1 MTGPAVRASGGKV
14 VFADQLRG
22 VAALVVVLSHFFN
35 VYPFAQPIVS
45 AAVAAPEVALPLS
58 WMTTAMTQ
66 PWINFGPFGVGLF
79 FLVSG
84 FVIPLSLRRHSPI
97 AFLQARCL
105 RIYPTYWA
113 ALAVGCLLV
122 VASARY
128 WGRPLPFDWTGFFAN
143 ATLSHTTRHLPSL
156 DLVNWTLVV
165 ELHFYLFA
173 ALARPWILR
182 SSLLPMLAAVGVAL
196 ALMAVQWTRLIG
208 QPSFLE
214 YIAMSI
220 PYMLIGTAFHYHYA
234 GALRTTALIAVVAG
248 LGGAFLAL
256 YWSSSARAGSVTEVQ
271 SYGIAAGMFGLAYAT
286 RRWMPDLLPLRWL
299 ARISYP
305 LYAVHF
311 LAGLSIMTWL
321 IAGPLQWSYS
331 AASAATL
338 VIVIAIATALH
349 LVIERP
355 TIAWGSALGRPRP
368 GRLPGYDPNS
378 YDPNSLASNPRG
390 ATSGATSVVFATRP
404 GQSE

>member
-22 VAALVVVLSHFFN
+22 VAALLVVLSHFFN

-45 AAVAAPEVALPLS
+45 AAVAAPEVALPLP

-66 PWINFGPFGVGLF
+66 SWINFGPFGVGLF

-84 FVIPLSLRRHSPI
+84 FVIPFSLRRHAPI

-105 RIYPTYWA
+105 RIYPIYWA

-128 WGRPLPFDWTGFFAN
+128 WGRPLPFGWTGVFAN
-143 ATLSHTTRHLPSL
+143 ATLTHTMRHLPSL

-173 ALARPWILR
+173 ALVRPWILR

-196 ALMAVQWTRLIG
+196 TLMAVQRAGLIG
-208 QPSFLE
+208 RPSFLE
-214 YIAMSI
+214 YVAMSL

-234 GALRTTALIAVVAG
+234 GALRMVALIAVVAG

-256 YWSSSARAGSVTEVQ
+256 YWASPARAGSVTEVQ
-271 SYGIAAGMFGLAYAT
+271 SYGIAAGLFGLAYAT

-311 LAGLSIMTWL
+311 LAGLSVMTWL
-321 IAGPLQWSYS
+321 IAGPLHWSYS
-331 AASAATL
+331 AASGATL
-338 VIVIAIATALH
+338 VIVTAIATALH
-349 LVIERP
+349 LAIERP
-355 TIAWGSALGRPRP
+355 TIAWGSALGRPHP
-368 GRLPGYDPNS
+368 GRSHG
-378 YDPNSLASNPRG
+378 YDPNSLASNPRDATAG
-390 ATSGATSVVFATRP
+390 ATSGGFATRP